1 MGNLTGY
8 ETRIGYVDVKTS
20 SGVYFYVGR
29 TSIYN
34 STGTVIPYDVS
45 QLNIGGAMN
54 LASGVF
60 TAPVSGR
67 YQFHFVALSNGD
79 ISTKVLLR
87 LNGNLIASGFG
98 MSLYDTLAITATVSL
113 QKGDRIDTW
122 LYGGS
127 IQESNSNSYYSQFT
141 GILLEEDLVL

>member
-1 MGNLTGY
+1 
-8 ETRIGYVDVKTS
+8 
-20 SGVYFYVGR
+20 
-29 TSIYN
+29 
-34 STGTVIPYDVS
+34 
-45 QLNIGGAMN
+45 MN

-87 LNGNLIASGFG
+87 LNGGGIASGWG
-98 MSLYDTLAITATVSL
+98 MSLYDTLAITATANL
-113 QKGDRIDTW
+113 KKGDKIDTF
-122 LYGGS
+122 LNGGV
-127 IQESNSNSYYSQFT
+127 IFDFRYYYTQFT